1 MLWRMFYCKENFVR
15 NVLLTI
21 QYDGT
26 NFSGWQRQPG
36 VRTVCGRLEEVLS
49 VICKE
54 DVKLDATSRTDA
66 GVHALGQRAT
76 LRGSFEIPADRI
88 PIAANTM
95 LADDRI
101 ELLSDVRILEAR
113 EMPPGFHAR
122 FDAKG
127 KRYVYRIAN
136 APEPDI
142 FRRNYCYQVRRP
154 LDTDAMRR
162 AAEIIRGEHDFRAF
176 MSMGSTPQDSTVR
189 NVRSIA
195 MEQDGSDITIKVEGD
210 GFLYNMVRII
220 VGTMVEV
227 GLGRRSPAEVR
238 LAVETGDRTKA
249 GHVAPPQGLYL
260 DEVFYEQTVMG

>member
-1 MLWRMFYCKENFVR
+1 MSVR

-21 QYDGT
+21 KYDGT
-26 NFSGWQRQPG
+26 NFAGWQRQPG

-54 DVKLDATSRTDA
+54 DVKLEATSRTDA

-76 LRGSFEIPADRI
+76 LRGNFEIPADRI

-101 ELLSDVRILEAR
+101 ELLSDVQILEAR

-122 FDAKG
+122 FDSRG
-127 KRYVYRIAN
+127 KRYVYRICN
-136 APEPDI
+136 TPEPDI

-154 LDTDAMRR
+154 LNVEQMCR
-162 AAEIIRGEHDFRAF
+162 AAEIIQGKHDFRAF

-189 NVRSIA
+189 CVYSVILEKEENN
-195 MEQDGSDITIKVEGD
+195 ITVKVEGD

-220 VGTMVEV
+220 VGTLVEV
-227 GLGRRSPAEVR
+227 GLGRRSLDDVR
-238 LAVETGDRTKA
+238 AAIETGDRTKA

-260 DEVFYEQTVMG
+260 DEVFYEQTFLG

>member
-1 MLWRMFYCKENFVR
+1 MR

-54 DVKLDATSRTDA
+54 DVRLEATSRTDA

-76 LRGSFEIPADRI
+76 LRGNFGIPAERI

-95 LADDRI
+95 LAEDRV
-101 ELLSDVRILEAR
+101 EFLSDVRILEAK
-113 EMPPGFHAR
+113 EMPEGFHAR
-122 FDAKG
+122 FDSKG
-127 KRYVYRIAN
+127 KRYVYRISN

-142 FRRNYCYQVRRP
+142 FRRNYCYQIQRP
-154 LDTDAMRR
+154 LDLNAMRE
-162 AAEIIRGEHDFRAF
+162 AASIIQGEHDFKAF

-189 NVRSIA
+189 NVYRILLDR
-195 MEQDGSDITIKVEGD
+195 DGRDLTIKVEGD

-220 VGTMVEV
+220 VGTMVEA
-227 GLGRRSPAEVR
+227 GLGRRSLAEVR
-238 LAVETGDRTKA
+238 EAVEAGDRTKA

-260 DEVFYEQTVMG
+260 DEVFYE